1 MFIYNHAIRVRYAE
15 TDQMGYV
22 YYGNYATYYEV
33 ARAEALRSL
42 GLSYKAVEDAGVMMP
57 VIKNNSLYFQPARYD
72 DLLNIRVI
80 LKSQPTARITFY
92 YEIYVE
98 DTLIHTG
105 DTTLAFVNKETFRPC
120 KAPELMVALLK
131 PFFDEEKN

>member
-1 MFIYNHAIRVRYAE
+1 MFIYNHYLRVRYAE

-42 GLSYKAVEDAGVMMP
+42 GLSYKEVEDAGVMMP
-57 VIKNNSLYFQPARYD
+57 VIRNNSLYIRPARYD
-72 DLLNIRVI
+72 DLLNIKVI
-80 LKSQPTARITFY
+80 LKSPPMARITFY

-98 DTLIHTG
+98 ENLIHKG
-105 DTTLAFVNKETFRPC
+105 DTTLAFVDKETFRPC
-120 KAPELMVALLK
+120 KAPDLMVELLK
-131 PFFDEEKN
+131 PFFNEKEN